1 MNGCLNMPNERVL
14 TQSVAVIERGQGVRF
29 DLPEYGDRTTGFVVR
44 FDGQVYAYVNQC
56 AHVPVEL
63 DWSEGDFFDLDKQY
77 LICATHGAHYQ
88 PKNGYCVMGPCKG
101 RSLKRLQ
108 VVERDGNIYLLQP
121 DIDVSSH

>member
-1 MNGCLNMPNERVL
+1 MPNERLL
-14 TQSVAVIERGQGVRF
+14 TQSAVVIERGQGVRF
-29 DLPEYGDRTTGFVVR
+29 DLPEYGERTTGFMVR
-44 FDGQVYAYVNQC
+44 FDGQVYAYINQC

-108 VVERDGNIYLLQP
+108 VVERDGNIYLHQP
-121 DIDVSSH
+121 DGDVSSH